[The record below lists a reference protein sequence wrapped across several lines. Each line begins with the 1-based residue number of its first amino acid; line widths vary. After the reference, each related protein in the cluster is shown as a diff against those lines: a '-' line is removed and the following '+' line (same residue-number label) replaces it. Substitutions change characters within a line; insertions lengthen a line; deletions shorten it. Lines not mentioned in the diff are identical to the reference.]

1 MVIVIKLV
9 ISASIVGISTYIGT
23 YKARKLKERE
33 YVLRDAITF
42 LKLVENEI
50 KYMMNILP
58 NAYEIA
64 RQKLNTELK
73 IKIGNIVIDMLEMR
87 NIELVENS
95 IEKNIAEISCLE
107 DYDKNVIIS
116 TLKNLGRSDVEGQIN
131 IIENGITTLE
141 NQVTEA
147 NEVKLT
153 NSKLYRTIG
162 IIAGLM
168 LVIIFI

>member
-1 MVIVIKLV
+1 MVIILKLV

-23 YKARKLKERE
+23 SKARKLKERE
-33 YVLRDAITF
+33 YTLRDMITF

-73 IKIGNIVIDMLEMR
+73 IKIGNIVIDMLEIR
-87 NIELVENS
+87 NLDLVENS
-95 IEKNIAEISCLE
+95 IKKNISDISCLE

>member
-33 YVLRDAITF
+33 YVLRDTITF

>member
-33 YVLRDAITF
+33 YVLRDTITF

-95 IEKNIAEISCLE
+95 IEKNISDISCLE

>member
-1 MVIVIKLV
+1 MVIILKLV

-23 YKARKLKERE
+23 SKARKLKERE
-33 YVLRDAITF
+33 YTLRDMITF

-73 IKIGNIVIDMLEMR
+73 IKIGNIVIDMLEIR
-87 NIELVENS
+87 NLDLVENS
-95 IEKNIAEISCLE
+95 IEKNISDISCLE

>member
-33 YVLRDAITF
+33 YVLRDTITF

-73 IKIGNIVIDMLEMR
+73 IKIGDIVIDMLEMR

>member
-33 YVLRDAITF
+33 YVLRDTITF

-73 IKIGNIVIDMLEMR
+73 IKIGDIVIDMIEMR

>member
-1 MVIVIKLV
+1 M
-9 ISASIVGISTYIGT
+9 
-23 YKARKLKERE
+23 
-33 YVLRDAITF
+33 ITF

-73 IKIGNIVIDMLEMR
+73 IKIGNIVIDILEMK
-87 NIELVENS
+87 NLDLVENS
-95 IEKNIAEISCLE
+95 IEKNISDISCLE
-107 DYDKNVIIS
+107 DYDRNVIIS

>member
-73 IKIGNIVIDMLEMR
+73 IKIGDIVIDMLEMR

>member
-1 MVIVIKLV
+1 MIVVKSI
-9 ISASIVGISTYIGT
+9 ISIAIVCLSAYIGT
-23 YKARKLKERE
+23 YKSRKLKERE
-33 YVLRDAITF
+33 HILREMVTF

-73 IKIGNIVIDMLEMR
+73 IKIGQIVVDMLDSE
-87 NIELVENS
+87 NLTFVECS
-95 IEKNIAEISCLE
+95 IEKNISDIECLE
-107 DYDKNVIIS
+107 KYDKEVIIS
-116 TLKNLGRSDVEGQIN
+116 TLKNLGRSDIEGQIN
-131 IIENGITTLE
+131 IIENTINVLE
-141 NQVTEA
+141 TQISEA
-147 NEVKLT
+147 NEIKNT

-162 IIAGLM
+162 IITGIM

>member
-1 MVIVIKLV
+1 
-9 ISASIVGISTYIGT
+9 
-23 YKARKLKERE
+23 
-33 YVLRDAITF
+33 
-42 LKLVENEI
+42 
-50 KYMMNILP
+50 
-58 NAYEIA
+58 
-64 RQKLNTELK
+64 
-73 IKIGNIVIDMLEMR
+73 MLEMK
-87 NIELVENS
+87 NLDLVENS
-95 IEKNIAEISCLE
+95 IEKNISDISCLE

>member
-9 ISASIVGISTYIGT
+9 ISASMVGISTYIGT

-33 YVLRDAITF
+33 YVLRDTITF

-73 IKIGNIVIDMLEMR
+73 IKIGDIVIDMIEMR